1 MGNKR
6 RGRERLMTCESCGR
20 SVPRD
25 KAIDFEK
32 RSTYSTDLRGAENVM
47 TTTFRTV
54 YYCIS
59 CAKHRK
65 IFEKKRQIEERRR
78 ERNAGV
84 F

>member
-6 RGRERLMTCESCGR
+6 RGRERLMSCESCGR
-20 SVPRD
+20 TVPRD
-25 KAIDFEK
+25 KAVDFDK
-32 RSTYSTDLRGAENVM
+32 RTTFTTDLRGQENVV
-47 TTTFRTV
+47 TSTFRTV

-65 IFEKKRQIEERRR
+65 IFEKKRQIAERRR
-78 ERNAGV
+78 ERAAGV

>member
-1 MGNKR
+1 MGN
-6 RGRERLMTCESCGR
+6 RGRERLETCDSCGR

-25 KAIDFEK
+25 KAVSFSR
-32 RSTYSTDLRGAENVM
+32 RSFYTTDLKGTENV
-47 TTTFRTV
+47 TASAEHEV

-65 IFEKKRQIEERRR
+65 IFEKKKRLMQARR
-78 ERNAGV
+78 GV